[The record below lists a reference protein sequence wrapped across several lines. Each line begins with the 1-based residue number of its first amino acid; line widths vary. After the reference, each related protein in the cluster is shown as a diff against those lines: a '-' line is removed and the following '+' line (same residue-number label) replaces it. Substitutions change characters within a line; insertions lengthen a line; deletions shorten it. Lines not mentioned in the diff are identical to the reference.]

1 MNARVLVGLL
11 AAAVTS
17 GAATT
22 EDVPIFEK
30 DVQPVLSTYCLT
42 CHGKSSPEQGVDLRT
57 ARTVLRGG
65 FNGPVVGRG
74 SPDESLLYQKLSQ
87 GKMPPKAF
95 KSQVPEADVETIRR
109 WIEAGAHS

>member
-1 MNARVLVGLL
+1 MNARLLLGLL
-11 AAAVTS
+11 VAGATS
-17 GAATT
+17 GAATA
-22 EDVPIFEK
+22 EHVPIFEK
-30 DVQPVLSTYCLT
+30 DVQPILSTYCLT

-65 FNGPVVGRG
+65 FNGPVVTKG

-95 KSQVPEADVETIRR
+95 QS
-109 WIEAGAHS
+109 